1 MGRVKAQKTSSEV
14 HKTRPART
22 PEARE
27 NQLIAKAWDRIEERI
42 DNGTAT
48 ASELLMVAKLGT
60 QKERL
65 EMELNQK
72 KMELMTAK
80 TEALQSAKRIE
91 ALYGEAMAAFRRYS
105 GVDGEEEGIED
116 DADLY

>member
-1 MGRVKAQKTSSEV
+1 MAERKLQKTSKNV
-14 HKTRPART
+14 TKTRPART

-27 NQLIAKAWDRIEERI
+27 NQMIAKAWDRIEERI

-48 ASELLMVAKLGT
+48 ASELIMVAKWGS

-65 EMELNQK
+65 EQQLNEK

-105 GVDGEEEGIED
+105 GVDGEEEGFED
-116 DADLY
+116 DEDLY